1 MHVQRENSYPLISLH
16 IPLSVQF
23 KLLGQMTWWLSWI
36 GASFEIMQEVSK
48 RVAASQGRKAQPLVP
63 SVIDSNNHAHSLSS
77 LIHGLRKLQRSVGI
91 LRTQVGFKEEGKK
104 GRQKRLSRCQ
114 RVKVVY
120 ACKNDSGCSEDR
132 DRAYVILRDAFHAVR
147 RMQMAL
153 KPESCKV
160 EDSRQTRSGFS
171 LGKCQDQSVFYRL
184 QCAKKA
190 CALQKTECKQ
200 CLRWEYL

>member
-1 MHVQRENSYPLISLH
+1 MTTL
-16 IPLSVQF
+16 LSMQF

-48 RVAASQGRKAQPLVP
+48 RVAGRQEPMAQPLVP
-63 SVIDSNNHAHSLSS
+63 SVRDSNNHVHSLSS

-132 DRAYVILRDAFHAVR
+132 DRAYVILRDASHAVR
-147 RMQMAL
+147 RMQEAL
-153 KPESCKV
+153 EQESCKV
-160 EDSRQTRSGFS
+160 EDSRKTRSGFS

-184 QCAKKA
+184 QCVRKA
-190 CALQKTECKQ
+190 CVLQKKECKQ
-200 CLRWEYL
+200 CLSWDYL